1 MKENFKQHH
10 SKLQRDFNCFF
21 FHSYHPHRVLHI
33 RWKICWKNYPP
44 HFKRTHLFYS
54 TTLYLIEQP
63 AAAKSHQ
70 MCIHTQHKIFHFI
83 PPPPV
88 FLSLYIW
95 WIIDRPFFPPYPDR
109 LLFKYISPLKR
120 KKYFCIDIL
129 FQHHYGFFQSGF

>member
-1 MKENFKQHH
+1 MFLL
-10 SKLQRDFNCFF
+10 SL
-21 FHSYHPHRVLHI
+21 L
-33 RWKICWKNYPP
+33 PP
-44 HFKRTHLFYS
+44 HTECYISDEKSPPKITPPHLKRTHLFYS

-88 FLSLYIW
+88 FLSLYSW
-95 WIIDRPFFPPYPDR
+95 WIMDRPFFPLILTASYSNTS
-109 LLFKYISPLKR
+109 LHSKG

-129 FQHHYGFFQSGF
+129 FQHCFGFFQSHF